1 MRLDE
6 QIKRIE
12 IIEVPEQFYFKVSAA
27 GKYIG
32 LSAKTLRKYS
42 DLGLIKVKRLPIS
55 GDRIYRKDQLD
66 EFMENL
72 PDAIDSFTGSA
83 YNHPQSDLSSNP
95 KEGGYEW
102 ELEKIED
109 GSFVMCVG
117 RMEVAPYEF
126 VATALRPTSFMIS
139 SRVK

>member
-12 IIEVPEQFYFKVSAA
+12 FIEVPEQFYFKVSAA
-27 GKYIG
+27 AKYIG

-55 GDRIYRKDQLD
+55 GDRTYRKDQLD

-95 KEGGYEW
+95 RKE
-102 ELEKIED
+102 
-109 GSFVMCVG
+109 VQ
-117 RMEVAPYEF
+117 
-126 VATALRPTSFMIS
+126 
-139 SRVK
+139 